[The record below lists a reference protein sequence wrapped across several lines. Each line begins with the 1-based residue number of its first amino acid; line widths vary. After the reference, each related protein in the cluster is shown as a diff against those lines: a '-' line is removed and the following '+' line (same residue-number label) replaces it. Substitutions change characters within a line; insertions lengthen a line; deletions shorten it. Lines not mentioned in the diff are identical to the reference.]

1 MASVGI
7 RALKAQLSSYVE
19 RAHLGEVVVVT
30 DHGRPVAQ
38 LAPIAGESVL
48 ERLVSEGLAVR
59 PVGEVELPVPIRV
72 TGTVSD
78 LVGDQRR

>member
-19 RAHLGEVVVVT
+19 RARSGEVVVVT

-38 LAPIAGESVL
+38 LTPITGESVL

-59 PVGEVELPVPIRV
+59 PAGAAELPVPIRA

-78 LVGDQRR
+78 LVGEQRR